1 MKGIITTIQRMSIHD
16 GPGIRSTLFLKG
28 CDLRCAWCHNPE
40 TWSKYRQLQYIASK
54 CIRCGTCIAACDQK
68 ALRAGE
74 RLVIDRAGCNRCG
87 KCTEVC
93 PTGAM
98 SWIGREVSAD
108 EAVRELSADNIFFR
122 TSGGGVTL
130 SGGEPLLQAGFARE
144 VLGGCLAQGIHTA
157 VESNLTENWDVV
169 ETFLPLVKLWMCDL
183 KLADPELHR
192 RWTGQGNGRIISN
205 LRQLADKGVPIIVR
219 TPVVPGVND
228 TAEAIDAL
236 CRIISGLG
244 GNVAYELLGFHP
256 LGFGKFDD
264 LGMTNPMAG
273 TGALDGSILEE
284 LKKIPRRY
292 GIKSKL

>member
-40 TWSKYRQLQYIASK
+40 TWSKHRQLQYIASK

-108 EAVRELSADNIFFR
+108 EVVRELSADKIFFR
-122 TSGGGVTL
+122 TSGGEFDNGV
-130 SGGEPLLQAGFARE
+130 SLLIHIHRVFFEGSVEYQPASSAVRNAVSTSVIRE
-144 VLGGCLAQGIHTA
+144 VR
-157 VESNLTENWDVV
+157 EY
-169 ETFLPLVKLWMCDL
+169 
-183 KLADPELHR
+183 
-192 RWTGQGNGRIISN
+192 RIIS
-205 LRQLADKGVPIIVR
+205 
-219 TPVVPGVND
+219 
-228 TAEAIDAL
+228 
-236 CRIISGLG
+236 
-244 GNVAYELLGFHP
+244 
-256 LGFGKFDD
+256 D
-264 LGMTNPMAG
+264 LQ
-273 TGALDGSILEE
+273 
-284 LKKIPRRY
+284 
-292 GIKSKL
+292 

>member
-108 EAVRELSADNIFFR
+108 EAVRELSADKIFFR

-130 SGGEPLLQAGFARE
+130 SGGEPLLQAGFA
-144 VLGGCLAQGIHTA
+144 QI
-157 VESNLTENWDVV
+157 
-169 ETFLPLVKLWMCDL
+169 
-183 KLADPELHR
+183 
-192 RWTGQGNGRIISN
+192 GR
-205 LRQLADKGVPIIVR
+205 AHV
-219 TPVVPGVND
+219 
-228 TAEAIDAL
+228 
-236 CRIISGLG
+236 
-244 GNVAYELLGFHP
+244 
-256 LGFGKFDD
+256 
-264 LGMTNPMAG
+264 
-273 TGALDGSILEE
+273 
-284 LKKIPRRY
+284 
-292 GIKSKL
+292 

>member
-40 TWSKYRQLQYIASK
+40 TWSKHRQLQYIASK

-108 EAVRELSADNIFFR
+108 EAVRELSADKIFFR

-130 SGGEPLLQAGFARE
+130 SGGSRCCKPVLHAKYSAAASRRE
-144 VLGGCLAQGIHTA
+144 SIRPSSRTLRKTGM
-157 VESNLTENWDVV
+157 SSKR
-169 ETFLPLVKLWMCDL
+169 FS
-183 KLADPELHR
+183 
-192 RWTGQGNGRIISN
+192 RW
-205 LRQLADKGVPIIVR
+205 
-219 TPVVPGVND
+219 
-228 TAEAIDAL
+228 
-236 CRIISGLG
+236 
-244 GNVAYELLGFHP
+244 
-256 LGFGKFDD
+256 
-264 LGMTNPMAG
+264 
-273 TGALDGSILEE
+273 
-284 LKKIPRRY
+284 
-292 GIKSKL
+292 